1 MSQDNIYQQAEIL
14 SEKIRR
20 GLKLGNAPIKDIFAL
35 LEGQGIFVVKIPVGG
50 NGLSG
55 AFYYDKEKDLGQILI
70 NSNRSN
76 GHQVF
81 TAAHEFCHF
90 LLDKEKQII
99 IDDDKMV
106 KSAIEKRADCFAANF
121 LIPKDGINYYVQEIL
136 KQDGNRI
143 NDQALVRIRDEFG
156 ISWAAAIYRLHGLG
170 YSFNKPYKEKVADT
184 SMLNSLS
191 VQLGFKAERSND
203 NGEFRMPID
212 YYRLAFQA
220 YFCKKIS
227 LDRLAELLR
236 RSYEET
242 KDWVAEIER
251 AKNEKPR
258 Q

>member
-1 MSQDNIYQQAEIL
+1 
-14 SEKIRR
+14 
-20 GLKLGNAPIKDIFAL
+20 
-35 LEGQGIFVVKIPVGG
+35 
-50 NGLSG
+50 
-55 AFYYDKEKDLGQILI
+55 LI

-121 LIPKDGINYYVQEIL
+121 LIPKDGINYYVQEML